1 MSNPILFG
9 EGTYGCAFRPAIP
22 CATASNTNI
31 RNKISKVL
39 TTSAAEDE
47 YAEYA
52 KIAKADPK
60 KKFYLGSPSRQFT
73 MVPLSNLSLVENL
86 DDSNYD
92 YILDINPGDLLY
104 IPCYWWHKVTTLED
118 ESININFNFYV
129 KDHKLSERQKNI
141 FALHRLSGSSWWH
154 KDPIHNFANLDT
166 TSFFTMMC
174 LLIKEG
180 FSILLLALFLGYYSS
195 NFGLV
200 GIITS
205 LIILILI
212 KESPQLEFLA
222 FGYFTTIMYFV
233 IPTFIFGSL
242 IGINRYKLLKQYL

>member
-1 MSNPILFG
+1 MI
-9 EGTYGCAFRPAIP
+9 
-22 CATASNTNI
+22 
-31 RNKISKVL
+31 
-39 TTSAAEDE
+39 
-47 YAEYA
+47 
-52 KIAKADPK
+52 
-60 KKFYLGSPSRQFT
+60 
-73 MVPLSNLSLVENL
+73 PLSNLSLVENL

-118 ESININFNFYV
+118 NSININFNFYV
-129 KDHKLSERQKNI
+129 KDHKLS
-141 FALHRLSGSSWWH
+141 GSSLWH

-180 FSILLLALFLGYYSS
+180 FPILLLALFLGYYSS